1 MMGQEGEKE
10 RRGEGEKGAASSALK
25 PILLGA
31 LSVVALALIVIGV
44 VLWLGIY
51 KWGWDNDVT
60 DVAVR
65 GLSLPMAEVNGSAV
79 RYADFLDD
87 VDTLKRFFENQV
99 AEGMSTDSVPTEAE
113 MRDNA
118 FNKLVYGEVLK
129 QEAAARGITVTDE
142 DVEAEYAQL
151 VEQAGGESEVEAE
164 LELLYGWGPETFKEK
179 VLIPYIMQNKLAD
192 ALKQDESFG
201 KASLDEAQGL
211 LERIKAGEDFSELA
225 RQYSQDPGSAAAGG
239 DLGWFG
245 RGVMVQEFEDAA
257 FALKP
262 GEMSELVE
270 TQFGYHIILVDEVE
284 EDGGEVTQVKARHI
298 LITGGDVE
306 EYLQGKQDAAEVEK
320 FIEI

>member
-1 MMGQEGEKE
+1 MTGQEGEK
-10 RRGEGEKGAASSALK
+10 GQEGRTSSALK

-31 LSVVALALIVIGV
+31 ASIVVLAVIVGGI

-51 KWGWDNDVT
+51 RWGWDNKVT
-60 DVAVR
+60 DAAVR

-79 RYADFLDD
+79 KYADFLDD

-99 AEGMSTDSVPTEAE
+99 AEGMSADSVPTEQE
-113 MRDNA
+113 MRENA
-118 FNKLVYGEVLK
+118 FNKLVYGEVLR
-129 QEAAARGITVTDE
+129 QEAAAHGITVTDE
-142 DVEAEYAQL
+142 DVEAEYVQL

-179 VLIPYIMQNKLAD
+179 VLVPYIMQNKLAD

-201 KASLDEAQGL
+201 KASLEEAQGL
-211 LERIKAGEDFSELA
+211 LDRIKAGEDFSELA
-225 RQYSQDPGSAAAGG
+225 KQYSQDPGSAAAGG

-270 TQFGYHIILVDEVE
+270 TQFGHHIILVDEIE
-284 EDGGEVTQVKARHI
+284 EADGEVTQVKARHI
-298 LITGGDVE
+298 LIAGGDVE
-306 EYLQGKQDAAEVEK
+306 EYLQGKQDASEVEK